1 MALHTCSSSL
11 LPSLHRLSTQ
21 NIWDGLSL
29 KTLSQWKDD
38 KVYQEYKDISSG
50 IRSTQLKKNPEWGTG
65 IMDDVYMMDLSE
77 VVFLKAASNKRSML
91 SKMLKTT
98 ALKNKVSTPALVI

>member
-1 MALHTCSSSL
+1 
-11 LPSLHRLSTQ
+11 
-21 NIWDGLSL
+21 
-29 KTLSQWKDD
+29 
-38 KVYQEYKDISSG
+38 
-50 IRSTQLKKNPEWGTG
+50 
-65 IMDDVYMMDLSE
+65 MDDVYMMDLSE